1 MSEFFLLR
9 QGEERGER
17 GPKRPRGGG
26 TTGARWITGSL
37 GGGVYS
43 TPGCTVAIRNY

>member
-1 MSEFFLLR
+1 VGQS
-9 QGEERGER
+9 GGDVRGER

-26 TTGARWITGSL
+26 AGSGTRWIVGSL

-43 TPGCTVAIRNY
+43 TPGWTVRIC